1 MMLQKT
7 YFRES
12 PNGLYNVADHFTP
25 TLKTNKKKRTEITIE
40 KNMKKMHKTRRERN
54 WWKRT
59 KMRRQR
65 ARKGDERINKQ
76 DWNNGHK

>member
-1 MMLQKT
+1 
-7 YFRES
+7 
-12 PNGLYNVADHFTP
+12 
-25 TLKTNKKKRTEITIE
+25 
-40 KNMKKMHKTRRERN
+40 MHKTRRERN